1 MITFSDPETVVN
13 YIIWTLINRFMRVL
27 PQDYQDAYSD
37 YVFTVQGNQTRERW
51 MACISGMQ
59 DLFGMPLGLLF
70 VDAAFDEGS
79 KAAVRG
85 INEVILKTQSIIS

>member
-1 MITFSDPETVVN
+1 
-13 YIIWTLINRFMRVL
+13 MRVL
-27 PQDYQDAYSD
+27 PRDYQDAYSD
-37 YVFTVQGNQTRERW
+37 YDVAEQGNQASERW
-51 MACISGMQ
+51 IACIAEMQ
-59 DLFGMPLGLLF
+59 DKVFGMPLGLLF

>member
-1 MITFSDPETVVN
+1 
-13 YIIWTLINRFMRVL
+13 MRVL

-37 YVFTVQGNQTRERW
+37 YVVTVQGNQLTGQRW
-51 MACISGMQ
+51 IACIQQMQ
-59 DLFGMPLGLLF
+59 GLFGMPLGLLF